1 MESRL
6 QAVWVVATLDLAGAP
21 PYFPVILMELSNSFR
36 HLAISLGLG
45 LLVGLQRERSD
56 SALAGFRTF
65 ALVTMF
71 GTLCSLISIQTGGW
85 IVGAGLV
92 ALAAVIVV
100 GNLAKSK
107 TEHADPGLTTEVA
120 MLLMYGV
127 GAYLPLGYTAFA
139 VALGGSVA
147 VLLHLKP
154 QMHSFAAKIGD
165 ADFKAM
171 MQFVVITLVI
181 LPVLPDHTFGPYDVL
196 NLHKIWLMVVL
207 IVGISLA
214 GYVIY
219 KFFGE
224 RAGTLLGG
232 FLGGLISS
240 TATTVS
246 YSRRSRQNPAA
257 AGPAALV
264 IAIAS
269 TVVFLRVLVI
279 VASVAP
285 TAIARVGLPLAAMLV
300 VLVVVAAIKYFAHRH
315 EEARMP
321 DQENPSEMKSA
332 ILFALL
338 FAVVLL
344 AAAAAREKFGDRG
357 LYLVGVLSGLT
368 DMDAITLSTAQMIE
382 TGKLDTNTGWRLI
395 VVAAMS
401 NLVLKGATVGL
412 LGGPTLL
419 RKSAGFFAVALATGT
434 MLLVFWPG

>member
-1 MESRL
+1 
-6 QAVWVVATLDLAGAP
+6 
-21 PYFPVILMELSNSFR
+21 MELPETLR

-56 SALAGFRTF
+56 SVLAGFRTF
-65 ALVTMF
+65 ALVTLL
-71 GTLCSLISIQTGGW
+71 GTLSALISFQTGGW
-85 IVGAGLV
+85 IIGAGLV
-92 ALAAVIVV
+92 ALAAVIVA
-100 GNLAKSK
+100 GNLAKAR
-107 TEHADPGLTTEVA
+107 TAEADPGLTTEVA

-127 GAYLPLGYTAFA
+127 GAYLPLGHTAVA
-139 VALGGSVA
+139 VALGGGVA

-154 QMHSFAAKIGD
+154 QLHSFAAKIGD
-165 ADFKAM
+165 TDFKAI

-181 LPVLPDHTFGPYDVL
+181 LPVLPDRTFGPYDVL

-219 KFFGE
+219 KLFGE

-246 YSRRSRQNPAA
+246 YSRRARQNPSG

-285 TAIARVGLPLAAMLV
+285 TALASVGPPLAAMLL
-300 VLVVVAAIKYFAHRH
+300 VLVVTVAIEYLAHRH
-315 EEARMP
+315 EKARMP
-321 DQENPSEMKSA
+321 NQENPSEMKSA

-357 LYLVGVLSGLT
+357 LYVVGVLSGLT
-368 DMDAITLSTAQMIE
+368 DMDAITLSTAQLVG
-382 TGKLDTNTGWRLI
+382 TGKLETSTAWRLI

-401 NLVLKGATVGL
+401 NLVLKGVTVGL
-412 LGGPTLL
+412 LGGPVLL
-419 RKSAGFFAVALATGT
+419 RKSAGFFAVALATGAAI
-434 MLLVFWPG
+434 LAFWPG